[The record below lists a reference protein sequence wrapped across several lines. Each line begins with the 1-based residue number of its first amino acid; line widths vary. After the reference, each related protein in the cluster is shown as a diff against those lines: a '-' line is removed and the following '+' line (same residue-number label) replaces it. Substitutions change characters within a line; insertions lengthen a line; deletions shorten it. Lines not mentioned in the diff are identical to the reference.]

1 MPSFIEDKLVVIT
14 GGASGVG
21 FAIGKKIAEL
31 GGNVVLTDIES
42 QQLEKA
48 VAELE
53 LHGLKASTYVADV
66 SSYESM
72 QDLASKIEKEHGS
85 VDYLFNNAGV
95 APAELLPIWE
105 TKPNDW
111 SWAYGVNIMG
121 VIHGIQAFL
130 PNMLASGK
138 AAHVINTCSG
148 NGAFINLPST
158 PIYTSSKAAVASIT
172 EVLKHQ
178 LAQMQSLIKVSILF
192 PGPHTVRTNLF
203 TAERNRPETLARDVN
218 APEHPIKSVEDM
230 VEMMKSMGVEMETTS
245 PEEVAEFCVSELEKG
260 NYWINP
266 YNEKSDGAFKERVE
280 SILSRS
286 DLGIP
291 NIF

>member
-1 MPSFIEDKLVVIT
+1 MPSIFQDKVVVIT

-21 FAIGKKIAEL
+21 FAIGKKIAGL
-31 GGNVVLTDIES
+31 QGKVILVDIEES
-42 QQLEKA
+42 QLDKA
-48 VAELE
+48 LAELK
-53 LHGLKASTYVADV
+53 LHHLSAHSYVADV
-66 SSYESM
+66 SKFDSM
-72 QDLASKIEKEHGS
+72 QNLANSIEADHGP
-85 VDYLFNNAGV
+85 VDFLFNNAGV

-111 SWAYGVNIMG
+111 QWAYGVNVMG
-121 VIHGIQAFL
+121 VIHGIQAFV
-130 PNMLASGK
+130 PKMLAAGRD
-138 AAHVINTCSG
+138 ARIINTCSG

-178 LAQMQSLIKVSILF
+178 LAQMQSSIRVSILF

-203 TAERNRPETLARDVN
+203 TAERNRPETLARDSN
-218 APEHPIKSVEDM
+218 APDHPIKSVEDM
-230 VEMMKSMGVEMETTS
+230 VDMMKSMGIEMETTS
-245 PEEVAEFCVSELEKG
+245 PEEVADFCVRELEKG
-260 NYWINP
+260 SYWINP
-266 YNEKSDGAFKERVE
+266 YNEKSEGAFKERVE

>member
-1 MPSFIEDKLVVIT
+1 MPSIFQDKVVVIT

-31 GGNVVLTDIES
+31 QGKVILADIEES
-42 QQLEKA
+42 QLDKA
-48 VAELE
+48 LAELK
-53 LHGLKASTYVADV
+53 LHHLSAHSYVADV
-66 SSYESM
+66 SKFDSM
-72 QDLASKIEKEHGS
+72 QNLANSIEADHGP
-85 VDYLFNNAGV
+85 VDFLFNNAGV

-111 SWAYGVNIMG
+111 QWAYGVNVMG
-121 VIHGIQAFL
+121 VIHGIQAFV
-130 PNMLASGK
+130 PKMLAAGK
-138 AAHVINTCSG
+138 DARIINTCSG

-178 LAQMQSLIKVSILF
+178 LAQMQSSIKVSILF

-203 TAERNRPETLARDVN
+203 TAERNRPETLARDSN
-218 APEHPIKSVEDM
+218 APDHPIKSVEDM
-230 VEMMKSMGVEMETTS
+230 VDMMKSMGIEMETTS
-245 PEEVAEFCVSELEKG
+245 PEEVADFCVSELEKG
-260 NYWINP
+260 SYWINP
-266 YNEKSDGAFKERVE
+266 YNPKSEGAFKERVE

>member
-1 MPSFIEDKLVVIT
+1 MSSFIQDKIVVIT

-21 FAIGKKIAEL
+21 LAIGRKIAQL
-31 GGNVVLTDIES
+31 GGKVVLTDIEAS
-42 QQLEKA
+42 QLA
-48 VAELE
+48 
-53 LHGLKASTYVADV
+53 KASENLKQENLEVAIYAADV
-66 SSYESM
+66 SNYGSM
-72 QDLASKIEKEHGS
+72 LELASKIEQDIGS

-111 SWAYGVNIMG
+111 NWAYGVNVMG

-130 PNMLASGK
+130 PNMIASGK
-138 AAHVINTCSG
+138 PAHVINTCSG

-158 PIYTSSKAAVASIT
+158 PIYTSSKAAVSSIT

-178 LAQMQSLIKVSILF
+178 LAQMQSPIKVSILF

-203 TAERNRPETLARDVN
+203 TAERNRPVSLARSKD

-230 VEMMKSMGVEMETTS
+230 VQMMQSMGIELETTS

-260 NYWINP
+260 SYWINP
-266 YNEKSDGAFKERVE
+266 VNEKSERAFKERVE
-280 SILSRS
+280 SIISRS
-286 DLGIP
+286 DLNIP